1 MVSKES
7 EIEESTGLYRSELE
21 YFKSILSPEEFREFT
36 SIIGTEKVGF
46 VPEDFEEIYY
56 PEVNDGVS

>member
-7 EIEESTGLYRSELE
+7 ETGVRTGLYLSELE
-21 YFKSILSPEEFREFT
+21 YFKSVLSPEEFREFI

-56 PEVNDGVS
+56 PEVNDGIS